1 MSCQPLLCPGLLR
14 RLSEPFCHHQINFL
28 SLNLKGQRHYFILV
42 LEMDKLNFDY
52 AAEWSGAVS
61 CCMPLPAGCF
71 ASSLKIRNQD
81 TGADC
86 TGKPLGRN
94 RPSTWT
100 GSTQGGRAKA
110 LKKLEKSEAFWP
122 SWRRE
127 REGNSLCR
135 HKKRK
140 KKKRNQRSK
149 HWKPSTNTTE
159 SAGCLHHGIG
169 GWTRLYLFK
178 TRSRFSCVRPHLVY
192 REAFS
197 LVLLIMW
204 RRSFSCWTCM
214 WEPSC
219 SCCRQYIASYVSLI
233 TFRAAFPK
241 HFSAC

>member
-1 MSCQPLLCPGLLR
+1 MSCQPVLCPGLLR
-14 RLSEPFCHHQINFL
+14 RLSEPFCYHQINFS
-28 SLNLKGQRHYFILV
+28 SLNLKGQRHYFVLV
-42 LEMDKLNFDY
+42 LEIDKLKFNY
-52 AAEWSGAVS
+52 AAERSGAVS

-135 HKKRK
+135 HKKK
-140 KKKRNQRSK
+140 YKKRKEIKEANIGSHLQIQLNQQAVYITALEAGQDFTCLK
-149 HWKPSTNTTE
+149 HEVGSAVSGHIWYIGRPSP
-159 SAGCLHHGIG
+159 
-169 GWTRLYLFK
+169 W
-178 TRSRFSCVRPHLVY
+178 
-192 REAFS
+192 
-197 LVLLIMW
+197 
-204 RRSFSCWTCM
+204 SCW
-214 WEPSC
+214 
-219 SCCRQYIASYVSLI
+219 
-233 TFRAAFPK
+233 
-241 HFSAC
+241 